1 MRPACLIDSNLWLY
15 AHLLDQD
22 PSKRAILRRA
32 LAARSIRRVISTQV
46 VAEVGCNLLK
56 KGKMDEPSIRRI
68 LVELQAAC
76 DVVAVTVSTGL
87 LASSLRENHHFSYWD
102 SLIVAAGLEAG
113 CTELWSE
120 DLQAGRVV
128 EGRLTIVNPLE

>member
-1 MRPACLIDSNLWLY
+1 
-15 AHLLDQD
+15 
-22 PSKRAILRRA
+22 
-32 LAARSIRRVISTQV
+32 
-46 VAEVGCNLLK
+46 
-56 KGKMDEPSIRRI
+56 MDEPSIRRI

-128 EGRLTIVNPLE
+128 EGRLTIVNPLA